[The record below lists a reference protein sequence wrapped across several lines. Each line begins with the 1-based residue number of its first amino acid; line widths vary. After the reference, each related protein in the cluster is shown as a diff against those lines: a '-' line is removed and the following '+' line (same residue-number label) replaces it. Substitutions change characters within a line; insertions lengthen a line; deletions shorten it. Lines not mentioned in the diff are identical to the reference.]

1 MKGSRSP
8 GGVVLC
14 RRSSAGCPRA
24 LHPSGSPSLW
34 PWRNH
39 THTFHPTTPLGFK
52 TCSFDFL
59 APGSQCPPPT
69 PSPIPY
75 IWDPGAK
82 GSRSSLEAAPGPPF
96 RTSAPILRTVYSSD
110 SRPSAF
116 WVLSAD
122 QSPITFPQPAVSL
135 GRISVQASGA
145 RSFEDRSW
153 TSTAPALG
161 GSMLPPRSAPAQA
174 PGAAVGARRNL
185 SLPGAG

>member
-39 THTFHPTTPLGFK
+39 TYTFHPTTPLGFK

-110 SRPSAF
+110 SRPSGILGPQCGPVAHH
-116 WVLSAD
+116 LS
-122 QSPITFPQPAVSL
+122 PT
-135 GRISVQASGA
+135 SG
-145 RSFEDRSW
+145 
-153 TSTAPALG
+153 
-161 GSMLPPRSAPAQA
+161 
-174 PGAAVGARRNL
+174 
-185 SLPGAG
+185 LPGTHLSPGLRGSFF